1 MLFLASLSGCK
12 AKNQG
17 ETGSVLGSSMVPA
30 WLLHEIRVA
39 TLRDDKPPLAGALL
53 GHTPNDRNHCDGD
66 PMTKRGK
73 RIAIIGG
80 NFAGLTAAI
89 KLSRRHAVTVID
101 PSRHF
106 EWMPNIHEVLSSVK
120 TPKEL
125 RLDRAAIIQQAGHH
139 FLHDRVTVVQ
149 PAQRRLITA
158 GGSELE
164 FDACIVAVGAL
175 WNTHHI
181 PGVTRHAMP
190 FRSVA
195 DSVAIETR
203 LHTLVREG
211 KPLRI
216 VIAGGGISGI
226 EALGEI
232 LRRHRNNAN
241 LSVEMVEAGDRLL
254 PGMAPALDADL
265 RRLCEPYAVK
275 FRTGTTIASVSA
287 KGVRLADGVRLRSE
301 LTLWTAGLAPPALLR
316 ESGLSRP
323 PLVWADVHQTLQ
335 SRHFDSSFIVG
346 DAAQLPQPVGKQA
359 YNAIDMGALAATNV
373 SRFLDGRALKPFKPA
388 PKPVLIA
395 FGDLQT
401 YLVAGHT
408 VVASK
413 ALAGAKE
420 GVYQVFMAQM
430 APGSVLTSL
439 PASAGRLWQSWRQL
453 ALPQLKSLA
462 DYRKLGDLRPIKLL

>member
-1 MLFLASLSGCK
+1 
-12 AKNQG
+12 
-17 ETGSVLGSSMVPA
+17 
-30 WLLHEIRVA
+30 
-39 TLRDDKPPLAGALL
+39 
-53 GHTPNDRNHCDGD
+53 
-66 PMTKRGK
+66 MTEKRK
-73 RIAIIGG
+73 RIAIVGS

-89 KLSRRHAVTVID
+89 TLSRRHAVTVID
-101 PSRHF
+101 PSKHF

-120 TPKEL
+120 TPQGL
-125 RLDRAAIIQQAGHH
+125 RLDRAAIVKQAGHR
-139 FLHDRVTVVQ
+139 FLRDRVTVLE
-149 PAQRRLITA
+149 PAQCRLATA
-158 GGSELE
+158 GDRELN

-175 WNTHHI
+175 WNTHHV
-181 PGVTRHAMP
+181 PGVARHAMP

-195 DSVAIETR
+195 DGLAIKQR
-203 LHTLVREG
+203 LHTLVQQG

-232 LRRHRNNAN
+232 LRRHRDDAN
-241 LSVEMVEAGDRLL
+241 LSVEVVEAGARLL

-287 KGVRLADGVRLRSE
+287 KGVRLADGTRLRSE

-316 ESGLSRP
+316 EAGLSRP
-323 PLVWADVHQTLQ
+323 PQAWADVHQTLQ
-335 SRHFDSSFIVG
+335 SRHFDNTFVVG
-346 DAAQLPQPVGKQA
+346 DAAQLPHAVGKQA
-359 YNAIDMGALAATNV
+359 YNAIDMGALAAANV
-373 SRFLDGRALKPFKPA
+373 ARFLGGRALKPFRPA

-401 YLVAGHT
+401 YLVAGRT

-430 APGSVLTSL
+430 APGSVLSAL
-439 PASAGRLWQSWRQL
+439 PAAAGRLWQSWRQL
-453 ALPQLKSLA
+453 ALPQLLSLA
-462 DYRKLGDLRPIKLL
+462 DFQKLPDLRAIRLL